1 VPCDATRRILSRAV
15 PLVQESRAL
24 NYALTMTLAA
34 TPRQEFTQEEVD
46 AMCQL
51 AYEVHNKLAKATE
64 LFQNFDNFDNLS
76 DP

>member
-15 PLVQESRAL
+15 PLVHESRAL
-24 NYALTMTLAA
+24 SYALTMTLAA

-46 AMCQL
+46 ALCQL
-51 AYEVHNKLAKATE
+51 AYEVQDKLAKATE
-64 LFQNFDNFDNLS
+64 LFQNMDNLS